1 MYLGPTGGD
10 MAEMLVSCA
19 LRVKESLPEPCRL
32 LARILVSQAS
42 RAPPPQTLAW
52 LFTPSGRRFF
62 ASHKWSYDADR
73 QSMFT
78 RLTDKADPLAYLLL
92 LYRWV
97 MTDDGYTS
105 FQQARH

>member
-1 MYLGPTGGD
+1 MYHDPAGGD

-42 RAPPPQTLAW
+42 RASSPQTLAW

-97 MTDDGYTS
+97 LNDDSYTC
-105 FQQARH
+105 FLQPR